1 MNLVT
6 ALKTA
11 LADAATVTLVDHDGN
26 AHTGTVKEHGLLP
39 VGFFVLTPVV
49 ADGRNPLWIFSTL
62 DLAEVIFE

>member
-11 LADAATVTLVDHDGN
+11 LADASTVTLVDHDGM
-26 AHTGTVKEHGLLP
+26 ARTGTVKEHGLLP
-39 VGFFVLTPVV
+39 VGFFVLSPVV
-49 ADGRNPLWIFSTL
+49 ADGRSPIWVFSTL